1 MRFTF
6 KVFFCTITVIAI
18 ALGFG
23 GIYLVNSLFDAAI
36 QRETRQA
43 MDEEDILRFAFETI
57 AMNVPLK
64 YESLQDKTI
73 EEIAATLKTGRYI
86 RISGEDKQAIYSFAD
101 LDVDNALLYTISDAT
116 QAYRIIKI
124 QDRYYINTAS
134 SVSVIGRLLY
144 LETFKDITSAFDDRD
159 TGFIIYRNIT
169 LLMLLGGAI
178 VMSLL
183 SLWLTRPIRILSGAA
198 KAMAAGDNSIRAKH
212 VSHDEMGLLTNEF
225 NAMADVLES
234 QILELKEAAESR
246 ERFIAAFAHEL
257 KTPLTSIVGYA
268 DLLRSRKLDEE
279 NIFMSANYIYSE
291 GKRLEKLSFRLLEII
306 VLKNRTLKK
315 HITPVSAIFAII
327 EETFC
332 PVEIEVII
340 NYDEAKLNLEADLLI
355 TVLVN
360 IAENAVKA
368 SEPGSS
374 VEITG
379 RVTSDGYRFSIRD
392 HGCGIAPEDID
403 KLTQAFYMVDKSR
416 SRSQHG
422 VGLGLTLC
430 ADILSLHDSVIE
442 ITSAPGAG
450 AEVSFNISSHFI
462 EKD

>member
-23 GIYLVNSLFDAAI
+23 GIYLVNSLFGAAI

-43 MDEEDILRFAFETI
+43 MEENDILRFAFETI
-57 AMNVPLK
+57 AINVPLK
-64 YESLQDKTI
+64 YERLQNKTI

-86 RISGEDKQAIYSFAD
+86 RISGEDKQTIYSYEG
-101 LDVDNALLYTISDAT
+101 LDVDDALLNSITGAT

-124 QDRYYINTAS
+124 QDRYYINTAT
-134 SVSVIGRLLY
+134 SVNVIGRLLY
-144 LETFKDITSAFDDRD
+144 LEAFKDISSVFDDRD
-159 TGFIIYRNIT
+159 TGFLIYRNIT

-198 KAMAAGDNSIRAKH
+198 KAMAGGDNSIRAKH
-212 VSHDEMGLLTNEF
+212 VSHDELGLLTTDF
-225 NAMADVLES
+225 NTMADALES

-246 ERFIAAFAHEL
+246 ERFVAAFAHEL

-279 NIFMSANYIYSE
+279 NSFMSANYIFSE
-291 GKRLEKLSFRLLEII
+291 GKRLEKLSLRLLEII
-306 VLKNRTLKK
+306 VLKNRALEKQ
-315 HITPVSAIFAII
+315 ITPASAIFAIV
-327 EETFC
+327 EDTFC
-332 PVEIEVII
+332 PADIKVII
-340 NYDEAKLNLEADLLI
+340 DYDEAKLNLEAGLLI

-368 SEPGSS
+368 SEPGSL
-374 VEITG
+374 VEISG
-379 RVTSDGYRFSIRD
+379 RITTDGYRFCIRD
-392 HGCGIAPEDID
+392 YGCGIAPEEIE

-416 SRSQHG
+416 SRSSHG

-430 ADILSLHDSVIE
+430 ADILALHGSTIE
-442 ITSAPGAG
+442 INSTPGVG
-450 AEVSFNISSHFI
+450 TKVSFLLSHHFV

>member
-43 MDEEDILRFAFETI
+43 MDEIDILRFAFETI

-64 YESLQDKTI
+64 YERLQDKTI
-73 EEIAATLKTGRYI
+73 EEIAATLKTGLYI
-86 RISGEDKQAIYSFAD
+86 RISGEDKQAIYSLEG
-101 LDVDNALLYTISDAT
+101 LDADNALLNTITDAT

-134 SVSVIGRLLY
+134 SVSVLGRLLY
-144 LETFKDITSAFDDRD
+144 LETFKDISSAFADRD

-198 KAMAAGDNSIRAKH
+198 KAMAAGDNSIRAKQ
-212 VSHDEMGLLTNEF
+212 VSHDEMGLLTTEF
-225 NAMADVLES
+225 NKMADVLES

-246 ERFIAAFAHEL
+246 ERFVAAFAHEL

-268 DLLRSRKLDEE
+268 DLLRSRKLDDE
-279 NIFMSANYIYSE
+279 NSFMSANYIYSE
-291 GKRLEKLSFRLLEII
+291 GKRLEKLSLRLLEII
-306 VLKNRTLKK
+306 VIKNRVLKK
-315 HITPVSAIFAII
+315 HLTPVSAIFAII

-332 PVEIEVII
+332 PAEIEVTIT
-340 NYDEAKLNLEADLLI
+340 YDEAKLNLEADLLI

-368 SEPGSS
+368 SEPGSR
-374 VEITG
+374 VEIAG
-379 RVTSDGYRFSIRD
+379 RITNGGYRFSIRD

-430 ADILSLHDSVIE
+430 ADILALHDSVLE
-442 ITSAPGAG
+442 ITSTPGVG
-450 AEVSFNISSHFI
+450 TEVSFQLNPHFI